1 MQGGLKPGPSQIIR
15 NSTNVEQSSLDPED
29 SRMATPRKPK
39 IHCPNC
45 GVLAPAARLNWDE
58 LTDRLN
64 WDELTEE
71 RIWGEGDDLDMGPHY
86 WKGQPQIHY
95 FRRVRRCSSCDELI
109 RTAEVDERLV
119 AELARLR
126 IEVQE
131 LRERTERAAIAAKEL
146 QSLLAEDA
154 L

>member
-58 LTDRLN
+58 LT
-64 WDELTEE
+64 EE

-86 WKGQPQIHY
+86 WKG
-95 FRRVRRCSSCDELI
+95 
-109 RTAEVDERLV
+109 TASD
-119 AELARLR
+119 
-126 IEVQE
+126 
-131 LRERTERAAIAAKEL
+131 
-146 QSLLAEDA
+146 SLLPTRPQVLVMRRAHTHSRG
-154 L
+154 